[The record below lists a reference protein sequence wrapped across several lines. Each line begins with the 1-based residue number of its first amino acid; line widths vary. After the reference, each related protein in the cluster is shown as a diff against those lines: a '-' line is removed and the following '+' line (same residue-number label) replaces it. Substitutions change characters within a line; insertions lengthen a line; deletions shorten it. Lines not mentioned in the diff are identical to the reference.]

1 MDEQELLKS
10 YESLRDRFIALD
22 KQRKEDIHAL
32 VSLLYLILPATYMDL
47 LKDMG
52 VPEYLEIYAIQEL
65 INREKIYE

>member
-1 MDEQELLKS
+1 MDEQEWLKCYRELQDKLL
-10 YESLRDRFIALD
+10 ALD

-32 VSLLYLILPATYMDL
+32 VTLLYLILPATYMEL